1 MEPFRIESGVA
12 APLPAA
18 NIDTDVIMP
27 KQFLKGIDRKGL
39 DRGLFH
45 HLRFDESGAP
55 RPDFVLNRPDYA
67 GTRFLVVGPNFGCG
81 SSREHAVWGLAQFGV
96 RALIG
101 TSFAGIFFD
110 NCARNGL
117 LAITLAPAQLDDLL
131 RSVSRPA
138 GNRLSVD
145 LERQVITC
153 GDQTVAFEID
163 APRREALLSGLDAI
177 GTTLARAEEI
187 RDFEGRHFRRNP
199 WLAPPTEPA
208 PQTRVQQPDR
218 KGLSVRGSSRLR

>member
-1 MEPFRIESGVA
+1 MTPFTTVRGEA

-45 HLRFDESGAP
+45 DLRVDAAGAP
-55 RPDFVLNRPDYA
+55 RVDFILNRDGWQDA
-67 GTRFLVVGPNFGCG
+67 SFLVVGDNFGCG
-81 SSREHAVWGLAQFGV
+81 SSREHAVWGLLQYGV

-117 LAITLAPAQLDDLL
+117 LALTLPPDDVARLMRL
-131 RSVSRPA
+131 A
-138 GNRLSVD
+138 GDAATNAFTVD
-145 LERQVITC
+145 LREQRIHC
-153 GDQTVAFEID
+153 GDVEIGFD
-163 APRREALLSGLDAI
+163 IDPLRKDALLKGLDAI
-177 GTTLARAEEI
+177 GQTLTLREDILAFQHQH
-187 RDFEGRHFRRNP
+187 FEANP
-199 WLAPPTEPA
+199 WF
-208 PQTRVQQPDR
+208 Q
-218 KGLSVRGSSRLR
+218 